1 MDKPIASSRH
11 TALVLSGGGAR
22 AAYQVGAL
30 QAISEMMPA
39 QCGNPFQIICGTSA
53 GALNATLLAVHAAC
67 FQEGVNAL
75 REVWASFHSAKVY
88 RTDWLGVLSGAM
100 RWLCNLGF
108 GWFNRSKPVSLL
120 DNSPLYSLL
129 GETLDLSRLP
139 ASIQAGHL
147 RALCITV
154 CSYSRG
160 DSVSFFQGAADLEN
174 WSRARRRGMRCD
186 LSIEHLMAS
195 SAIPLLFPA
204 VKLEQEYYG
213 DGALRQLAP
222 ISPALH
228 LGAERILVIGSGMQS
243 SEPKRFKRS
252 GYPSLAEIIGHIMSS
267 SFTDSLE
274 MDIERLHRIN
284 NTVKQLPA
292 DATTTLRPVEY
303 LVLSPELASIEE
315 LASQYASSLP
325 PAIRSFVRGSG
336 MFRRSGSNVLS
347 YLLFE
352 TDYTQALMELGYR
365 ETRAREVELR
375 EFLRPADAPPN
386 NVYNLRRDGQ
396 RNS

>member
-1 MDKPIASSRH
+1 MDKSNTTSKN

-30 QAISEMMPA
+30 QAIAEMMPDH
-39 QCGNPFQIICGTSA
+39 CGSPFPIICGTSA
-53 GALNATLLAVHAAC
+53 GALNATSLAVHAAC

-75 REVWASFHSAKVY
+75 REVWAGFHSAQVY
-88 RTDWLGVLSGAM
+88 RTDWPGVLGGAF
-100 RWLCNLGF
+100 RWLCNLAF
-108 GWFNRSKPVSLL
+108 GWFNRGTPVSLL
-120 DNSPLYSLL
+120 DNSPLRHMLS
-129 GETLDLSRLP
+129 EALDLSRLP

-147 RALCITV
+147 RALCITA
-154 CSYSRG
+154 CSYTRG
-160 DSVSFFQGAADLEN
+160 DSVSFFQGASDLDN
-174 WSRARRRGMRCD
+174 WSRARRRGVRCD
-186 LSIEHLMAS
+186 LSVEHLMAS
-195 SAIPLLFPA
+195 SSIPMLFPA
-204 VKLEQEYYG
+204 VKLDQEYYG

-228 LGAERILVIGSGMQS
+228 LGADKILVIGSGMQS
-243 SEPKRFKRS
+243 PEPKRFKRS

-284 NTVKQLPA
+284 NTVRQLPA
-292 DATTTLRPVEY
+292 EATTSLRPVDY

-325 PAIRSFVRGSG
+325 PSIRSFVRGSG
-336 MFRRSGSNVLS
+336 VTKRSCSNVLS

-352 TDYTQALMELGYR
+352 TDYTQALMALGYR

-375 EFLRPADAPPN
+375 EFLRPADAPPS
-386 NVYNLRRDGQ
+386 NVYNLRRESQ
-396 RNS
+396 RN